1 MVKHTHKQER
11 MEYFFFAVRP
21 AHPITQN
28 TGSVTA
34 T

>member
-11 MEYFFFAVRP
+11 MEYLFFDARP

-28 TGSVTA
+28 TGSVTD